1 MTLTRI
7 LIAIVASAAAGG
19 TQAAGPE
26 SELCRIWSCRIAPPT
41 ATASLASD
49 AHPASVRVGTQD
61 IPVTEQTIIAPS
73 TDGELYACIG
83 YDPFGD
89 PELKCLLIP

>member
-1 MTLTRI
+1 MTLTRM

-19 TQAAGPE
+19 THAAGPG
-26 SELCRIWSCRIAPPT
+26 SELCQIWSCRIAPPP
-41 ATASLASD
+41 ATASLAPD
-49 AHPASVRVGTQD
+49 AHPTSVRLGTRD
-61 IPVTEQTIIAPS
+61 IPVSEQTIIAPS

>member
-7 LIAIVASAAAGG
+7 LIAIFASAVAAS
-19 TQAAGPE
+19 THAAGPE
-26 SELCRIWSCRIAPPT
+26 SELCQIWSCRIAPST
-41 ATASLASD
+41 ATESLAPD

-61 IPVTEQTIIAPS
+61 TPVTEQTIIAPS

-83 YDPFGD
+83 YDAFGD
-89 PELKCLLIP
+89 PELMCLLVP